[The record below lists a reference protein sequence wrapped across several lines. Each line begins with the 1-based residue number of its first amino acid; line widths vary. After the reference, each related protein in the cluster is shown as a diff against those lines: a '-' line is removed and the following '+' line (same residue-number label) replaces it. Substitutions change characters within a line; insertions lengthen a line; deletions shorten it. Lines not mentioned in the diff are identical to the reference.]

1 VAGQSQ
7 RLGTG
12 GGALSPVLGR
22 TLIERARTW
31 AVGSDPGLLR
41 LQMAI
46 RTTIALGVA
55 LGVLYLLAVA
65 TGAPVTVAVLGAV
78 VAMISARA
86 VNEPDPRRQRVTLL
100 LLPLPAA
107 ASITAA
113 SLLGPHVIAADV
125 VFVAVTFVAV
135 YVRRFGSR
143 GMALGMVAV
152 MTYFFTLF
160 LEATPAELPWLI
172 VAVTVGAACTLLIS
186 GYLLPERPERVLH
199 RTVRALRARM
209 AIVAETA
216 ADAVAAGPDDRR
228 HRRRLAVRVARLNET
243 ALMAQSQIEEKV
255 DPARVWPGVD
265 GADLALRLFD
275 AELTFE
281 RIAIT
286 AGRAAGTDLTA
297 ATRAAVAAVLRGLA
311 AEMRVPGSAG
321 LDRVDAAA
329 RALVDADRAR
339 TDDAEVD
346 PAGRAA
352 QVYARRVG
360 MAVTDATA
368 VIRRI
373 RELTERGS
381 TTPAAPLSAPPAPDP
396 ADGDG
401 LSPTTRQ
408 AIQVTVAVSLAIV
421 AGEALSPARWYWAV
435 IAAFVTFA
443 GTTSFGET
451 LTKGWQRLLGTV
463 AGVPAGVLVAT
474 AVSGRPG
481 AAVALIFVCLF
492 AAFYLM
498 KVSYALMIFWITT
511 VLALLYGLLGQFS
524 VDVLV
529 LRIQETAIGA
539 VIGVAVALLVLP
551 ARTKTAIRD
560 EACAFLTALSE
571 SVDTS
576 VAALAGDAV
585 HPTDQARRVHHQLQ
599 QFRTTAK
606 PVTVGIAGVAGRNTM
621 RRSLRLVNAC
631 DHYGRALA
639 RAGAGAA
646 RPSRQPVNLIAAA
659 AAQTRANIDALIAHL
674 QRREPGELRSAT
686 DLLDAADA
694 LAGQNA
700 QADAD
705 ADAGSTRRVR
715 GAVHALRQIDRALLD
730 AAVDLGV
737 PTVRLW

>member
-1 VAGQSQ
+1 MAGRSGV
-7 RLGTG
+7 LGAG
-12 GGALSPVLGR
+12 RGGALSPVAGR
-22 TLIERARTW
+22 FLVEQARTW

-41 LQMAI
+41 LQTAI

-55 LGVLYLLAVA
+55 LGVLYLLALA
-65 TGAPVTVAVLGAV
+65 TGAPVTVSVLGAV

-86 VNEPDPRRQRVTLL
+86 VNEPDPRRQRITLL
-100 LLPLPAA
+100 LLPVPAA
-107 ASITAA
+107 AAITVA
-113 SLLGPHVIAADV
+113 SLLGPHWIAADV
-125 VFVAVTFVAV
+125 VFVAITFVAV
-135 YVRRFGSR
+135 YVRRFGPR

-172 VAVTVGAACTLLIS
+172 AAVAVGAACTLLIS
-186 GYLLPERPERVLH
+186 SYLLPDRPERVLH

-216 ADAVAAGPDDRR
+216 ADVVAAGPDDERR
-228 HRRRLAVRVARLNET
+228 RRRLAVRVARLNET

-255 DPARVWPGVD
+255 DPALVWPGVD

-281 RIAIT
+281 RVAIT
-286 AGRAAGTDLTA
+286 AGRAAGADLA
-297 ATRAAVAAVLRGLA
+297 PATRSQVAAVLSDLA
-311 AEMRVPGSAG
+311 AEMRVPRSVG
-321 LDRVDAAA
+321 LDRVEAAA
-329 RALVDADRAR
+329 RPLITA
-339 TDDAEVD
+339 D
-346 PAGRAA
+346 PAGTRGTEL
-352 QVYARRVG
+352 YARRVG
-360 MAVTDATA
+360 MAVTDAVA

-373 RELTERGS
+373 RELAERGS
-381 TTPAAPLSAPPAPDP
+381 ASPAAPLATQSAPEPP
-396 ADGDG
+396 DGDG
-401 LSPTTRQ
+401 MRPTTRQ

-463 AGVPAGVLVAT
+463 LGVPAGVLVAT

-481 AAVALIFVCLF
+481 AAVLLIFVCLF

-524 VDVLV
+524 LDVLV
-529 LRIQETAIGA
+529 LRIEETAIGA
-539 VIGVAVALLVLP
+539 VIGVGVALLVLP
-551 ARTKTAIRD
+551 TRTKTAIRD
-560 EACAFLTALSE
+560 AACAFLTALSE

-576 VAALAGDAV
+576 VAALAGDTV
-585 HPTDQARRVHHQLQ
+585 HPTDQARRVHTQLQ
-599 QFRTTAK
+599 QFRTAAK
-606 PVTVGIAGVAGRNTM
+606 PVTVGIAGIAGRNTM

-631 DHYGRALA
+631 DHYARALA
-639 RAGAGAA
+639 RASAV
-646 RPSRQPVNLIAAA
+646 PTTQSRQVTNLIAAA

-674 QRREPGELRSAT
+674 QRRDPRGLRSAT
-686 DLLDAADA
+686 DLLDAAEA
-694 LAGQNA
+694 LATPT
-700 QADAD
+700 
-705 ADAGSTRRVR
+705 AGPDTENRRVA
-715 GAVHALRQIDRALLD
+715 GAVQALRQIDRALLD

-737 PTVRLW
+737 PTVNLW